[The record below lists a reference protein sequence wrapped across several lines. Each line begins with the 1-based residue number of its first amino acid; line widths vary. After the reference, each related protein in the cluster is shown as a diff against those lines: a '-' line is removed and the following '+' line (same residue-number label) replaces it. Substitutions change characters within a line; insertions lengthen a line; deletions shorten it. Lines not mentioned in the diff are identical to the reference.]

1 MMKKNIKNFYRI
13 IKVRVKRTASNIG
26 LLRQLRHR
34 NYVRK
39 NERNKKL
46 YNFILA
52 DEFIEKCK
60 TGKKTE
66 NINDYYIH
74 LYEFED
80 AYISNCKNCAFVQKV
95 IDGQLYTL
103 KESAGVIGRLD
114 EPVMQYAPPY
124 DLTKNNQEEDEVC
137 MLCYLL
143 GENYWHYIFDIIPR
157 LMIMLKRGFKGKFLI
172 NNTWCA
178 RTFMDLLKMPAE
190 RLIINDCGTVIHA
203 SKVYLFSEM
212 YGIELHGQ
220 LLEDTRNFLIS
231 EAEKNY
237 GSLEDN
243 SYPKRIY
250 VPRVARR
257 KIINEQEI
265 IELLKYYGF
274 SIMVPEKCCIH
285 EQMKYFYNA
294 DIIVTPHGANCANL
308 LFTKEGASM
317 VECFGHMWVNPCMIN
332 TIALLETD
340 YHMVCERLADYS
352 KDAHKFSD
360 YKINPLIMECTI
372 KRIIEFRALAYDE
385 ELKIGP
391 QPESKS

>member
-1 MMKKNIKNFYRI
+1 MIKKNIKNFYRT
-13 IKVRVKRTASNIG
+13 IKVRVKRTAWNIS
-26 LLRQLRHR
+26 LIRKLKQQNR
-34 NYVRK
+34 VRK

-46 YNFILA
+46 FNFILA

-60 TGKKTE
+60 SGKKIE

-80 AYISNCKNCAFVQKV
+80 AYIANCANCAFVQKV
-95 IDGQLYTL
+95 VDGKLYTM
-103 KESAGVIGRLD
+103 KESAGLIARLD
-114 EPVMQYAPPY
+114 EPVMHYAPPFAL
-124 DLTKNNQEEDEVC
+124 DGNNQEEDEIC

-178 RTFMDLLKMPAE
+178 RTFMDLLKIPAD
-190 RLIINDCGTVIHA
+190 RIIINENGKIIHA

-212 YGIELHGQ
+212 YGIELHGP
-220 LLEDTRNFLIS
+220 LLEDTRNFLI
-231 EAEKNY
+231 EQAEKNY
-237 GSLEDN
+237 GPLKDEK
-243 SYPKRIY
+243 YPKRIY

-265 IELLKYYGF
+265 IDLLKHYGF
-274 SIMVPEKCCIH
+274 EIMIPEKCSVH
-285 EQMKYFYNA
+285 QQMKYFYNA

-308 LFTKEGASM
+308 LFTQEGASM
-317 VECFGHMWVNPCMIN
+317 VECFGHMWVNPCMIY
-332 TIALLETD
+332 TIAMLETD
-340 YHMVCERLADYS
+340 YHMVCERLADY
-352 KDAHKFSD
+352 KDGSYKFSD
-360 YKINPLIMECTI
+360 YKINVLLMECTV

-385 ELKIGP
+385 EMHLP
-391 QPESKS
+391 NQ